1 MHTHF
6 GGEIVQCAAHGPPS
20 IEGVDRPPEVRDL
33 QLALGEEDRFVSMIY
48 DHYWVINYEE
58 KEPFLKKKKK

>member
-6 GGEIVQCAAHGPPS
+6 GGEVVQCAAHGPPS

-48 DHYWVINYEE
+48 DHY
-58 KEPFLKKKKK
+58 